1 VVSPAWYDDYVLT
14 VGSVNSQG
22 APSPFTLAGPWVDVA
37 ATGEGVTSLSPVND
51 GIVNSLDGEHGSS
64 RLSGTSYATPVV
76 SGLAALIRSRFPA
89 LTARQV
95 IQRIESTAHHP
106 PAGWD
111 PIVGNGTIDPLA
123 AVSTDTAPQT
133 GTPGPKPLAL
143 PAPVTGAPP
152 DRRQRDTAFGGT
164 ALCLAALAAVAAS
177 LAFRRLGSRTHR
189 VAGE

>member
-1 VVSPAWYDDYVLT
+1 
-14 VGSVNSQG
+14 
-22 APSPFTLAGPWVDVA
+22 
-37 ATGEGVTSLSPVND
+37 
-51 GIVNSLDGEHGSS
+51 
-64 RLSGTSYATPVV
+64 
-76 SGLAALIRSRFPA
+76 

-111 PIVGNGTIDPLA
+111 PVVGNGTIDPLA
-123 AVSTDTAPQT
+123 AVSTDTAPQA
-133 GTPGPKPLAL
+133 GAAGPKPLAL
-143 PAPVTGAPP
+143 PAPVAGAPP

-164 ALCLAALAAVAAS
+164 ALCLVALVAVAAS